1 MAYGYQRVDPR
12 EVFRSS
18 VKYWKELIEI
28 AMEEGFTRE
37 EAMQLLIVDQL
48 DAIRDVIGSIN

>member
-12 EVFRSS
+12 EVFRGS
-18 VKYWKELIEI
+18 VKYQKELIEI

-37 EAMQLLIVDQL
+37 EALQLLIVDQL
-48 DAIRDVIGSIN
+48 DAIRDNIAAIN